1 MRNIKLN
8 IANQKGATSIEYALL
23 ISLIAVVI
31 TASVMILGSNLS
43 ETYQNI
49 GTAIEAAND
58 NSNGSQQ
65 KLSSG
70 KRINSALDDA
80 AGLTPSQTNT
90 QNEQANQ
97 NDSIIQSILSLL
109 R

>member
-8 IANQKGATSIEYALL
+8 ITNQKGATSIEYALL

-49 GTAIEAAND
+49 GTVIEAAND
-58 NSNGSQQ
+58 SANESQQ